1 MGYQLLEM
9 RRDLFSY
16 NTNECHIRNVRC
28 FCFYNN
34 KHSSNECNITNHRLN
49 VQNYTNNNVIN
60 TTVNNYQLIV
70 SEDLSLNGCLFVSS
84 DASLN
89 GNLYVNDYLLVN
101 TISVVSNS
109 IVNINGNMY
118 QSNGCIFQF

>member
-1 MGYQLLEM
+1 
-9 RRDLFSY
+9 
-16 NTNECHIRNVRC
+16 
-28 FCFYNN
+28 
-34 KHSSNECNITNHRLN
+34 
-49 VQNYTNNNVIN
+49 
-60 TTVNNYQLIV
+60 V

>member
-1 MGYQLLEM
+1 
-9 RRDLFSY
+9 
-16 NTNECHIRNVRC
+16 
-28 FCFYNN
+28 
-34 KHSSNECNITNHRLN
+34 
-49 VQNYTNNNVIN
+49 
-60 TTVNNYQLIV
+60 V

-109 IVNINGNMY
+109 I
-118 QSNGCIFQF
+118 